1 VSIIQEIAA
10 QRQKLLDGIEANEGD
25 INLRIFEDFYPD
37 EAHFIYELLQNAEDA
52 GATEVAF
59 ELTRHGCSFEHNG
72 TRHFDERD
80 IRGITGIFNS
90 SKKERTDKIGK
101 FGVGFKSVFVY
112 TDTPTIF
119 SRDYS
124 FKIVK
129 LVLPEEVAPKP
140 SLGQR
145 TRFDFPFNNPKK
157 NVKVAYAEVKAGLEH
172 LSETTLLFLR
182 NLGSIRWR
190 VDAQRGEVIRKE
202 HSEFHVEVQKVVD
215 GTEIL
220 SSHWLRF
227 TAPVRDVEVFSAP
240 VEGVERQQ
248 VAVAFEMAL
257 RGEAKSFDKDKTLSE
272 QFKIVPADRGKVSV
286 FFPAEKETSGLRF
299 HLHGPFVPELSR
311 ASIKNSTENLPLFEQ
326 IAALAANSLHS
337 IRQLGLL
344 TGEFLA
350 VLPNNEE
357 PLPNRYQII
366 RQAIID
372 EMKREA
378 LVPTYGGDYATAARL
393 LQARRATIKS
403 LLSKADLAFVT
414 GRTDHPEWAIGAS
427 QKNSLQDKFL
437 SSLDIRSWDAENLVD
452 FFEMKARKSTGGWD
466 QCELSR
472 DVLGWLASKPFE
484 WLQALYS
491 IFLRYCQEERDF
503 RNLADVYFVRLAS
516 GKWGTAAISYF
527 QTGSVGES
535 DQFYRVDERVFTE
548 GTKKTQQQE
557 ARKFLEL
564 LGVRE
569 PNEADELRLLLRSRY
584 KEGAIYPADKEYLI
598 DLERMISFLEKNP
611 DSENI
616 FYDAKVFKISSLNSN
631 WASATKIYLDE
642 PFKRTDLRQLYS
654 LTKDQRLKRWPL
666 DDWYLSC
673 GIPVERIV
681 KFAELLGC
689 QKEFDKIA
697 VTANCIDNP
706 HWSSTLSKAPGER
719 AGNVVNRDFALSP
732 EAVELLRSNDVAAVR
747 LVWKALCRGDS
758 SRPSI
763 LEAVYQIT
771 DRGGP
776 CRSPSQLVCTLRDL
790 AWVPQTEGTFV
801 KPSQA
806 VIGRLPKGFSIDA
819 GYKWLEAIGFGVE
832 ERSRSTE
839 TAVRAKH
846 RKELGFESEE
856 ELERALEFNRL
867 PREEKDRILSEA
879 KRRRAEPI
887 ELPKRP
893 VRNPEIR
900 TQRVGADARATPEKS
915 VATRERSVQLGV
927 AEAKAEAKA
936 YLKDQYTNANGQ
948 MICQVCKDELPFKLA
963 SGGYYF
969 EAVELIANSPR
980 RYRATY
986 LALCPNH
993 AAAYQYANAQ
1003 RDSMGEVVATASS
1016 TEVDIALGGR
1026 ETTIYFTQMHLADA
1040 KASLETDDVEGK

>member
-1 VSIIQEIAA
+1 MSVIQEIAA

-25 INLRIFEDFYPD
+25 INLQIFEDFYPD

-112 TDTPTIF
+112 TDTPAVF

-129 LVLPEEVAPKP
+129 LVLPLEVSPKP
-140 SLGQR
+140 DLGQR
-145 TRFDFPFNNPKK
+145 TRFEFPFNNPKK
-157 NVKVAYAEVKAGLEH
+157 NAKVAYAEVKAGLEQ

-182 NLGSIRWR
+182 NLGYIKWK
-190 VDAQRGEVIRKE
+190 VDAQEGEVLRLE
-202 HSEFHVEVQKVVD
+202 HSDHHVEVLKVVD
-215 GTEIL
+215 RTEVL

-227 TAPVRDVEVFSAP
+227 TAPVRDVAAFSAP

-248 VAVAFEMAL
+248 VAVAYEMVL
-257 RGEAKSFDKDKTLSE
+257 TGEAKSFDKGKPLSK
-272 QFKIVPADRGKVSV
+272 QFKVAPAERGKVSV

-311 ASIKNSTENLPLFEQ
+311 ASIKNSPENLPLFDQ
-326 IAALAANSLHS
+326 LAALAANSLDA

-344 TGEFLA
+344 TSEFLA

-357 PLPNRYQII
+357 QLPNRYQVI
-366 RQAIID
+366 RKVIID
-372 EMKREA
+372 AMQREA
-378 LVPTYGGDYATAARL
+378 LVPTYGGDHAPAVRL
-393 LQARRATIKS
+393 LQARRAPIKS

-414 GRTDHPEWAIGAS
+414 GRTDRPEWAIGAS

-437 SSLDIRSWDAENLVD
+437 SSLGIQAWDVDNLVD
-452 FFEMKARKSTGGWD
+452 FFETKARKSTGGWD

-472 DVLGWLASKPFE
+472 EVLAWLESKPFE

-491 IFLRYCQEERDF
+491 ILFRYCEEEGDF
-503 RNLADVYFVRLAS
+503 RSLGDVYFVRLAS
-516 GKWGTAAISYF
+516 GKWGTGAISYF
-527 QTGSVGES
+527 QTGPVSKS
-535 DQFYRVDERVFTE
+535 DPLHRVDERVFTE
-548 GTKKTQQQE
+548 GARKTQQQD
-557 ARKFLEL
+557 ARRFLER

-569 PNEADELRLLLRSRY
+569 PNEADELTLLLRSRY
-584 KEGAIYPADKEYLI
+584 KEGAAHPTDKEYLV

-611 DSENI
+611 GPKEI
-616 FYDAKVFKISSLNSN
+616 FTGARVFKISSLTSN
-631 WASATKIYLDE
+631 WASATKVYLDE
-642 PFKRTDLRQLYS
+642 PFGRTELRQLYS
-654 LTKDQRLKRWPL
+654 LTKDQNLKRWPL
-666 DDWYLSC
+666 DEWYLSC
-673 GIPVERIV
+673 GISVERIV

-689 QKEFDKIA
+689 QTEFNRLT
-697 VTANCIDNP
+697 VTANCTKNP
-706 HWSSTLSKAPGER
+706 YWSSILSKAPGER
-719 AGNVVNRDFALSP
+719 VGNSVNRDFALSP
-732 EAVELLRSNDVAAVR
+732 EATELLKSHDVAAVQ

-763 LEAVYQIT
+763 LEAVYQVT
-771 DRGGP
+771 ERGGP
-776 CRSPSQLVCTLRDL
+776 CRSPSQLVCNLRDL
-790 AWVPQTEGTFV
+790 AWVPQTNGTFV

-806 VIGRLPKGFSIDA
+806 IVGRLPKGFSIDA
-819 GYKWLEAIGFGVE
+819 GYKWLEAIDFGVE
-832 ERSRSTE
+832 EQSRSAE

-856 ELERALEFNRL
+856 ELERALEFKRL
-867 PREEKDRILSEA
+867 PREEQVKILAEV
-879 KRRRAEPI
+879 RRRCAEPI
-887 ELPKRP
+887 ELPERS

-915 VATRERSVQLGV
+915 VVTRERSIQLGV
-927 AEAKAEAKA
+927 SEAKAEAKA

-948 MICQVCKDELPFKLA
+948 MICQACKDELPFKLPT
-963 SGGYYF
+963 GGYYF
-969 EAVELIANSPR
+969 EAVELIANSPK
-980 RYRATY
+980 RYRAIY

-1003 RDSMGEVVATASS
+1003 RDSMGEVVATAAA
-1016 TEVDIALGGR
+1016 TEVEITLGGR
-1026 ETTIYFTQMHLADA
+1026 ETAIYFTQMHLADA
-1040 KASLETDDVEGK
+1040 KAALDSDKVEGQ